1 LAGGLF
7 ALLDD
12 ISVLAKAAASGID
25 DVATGAAKTAV
36 KTSGVI
42 VDDVAA
48 APQYVTGL
56 SPTRELPVV
65 WKITKGSLANKFIV
79 VIPLLLILSWIAPV
93 LFPYLLIVGGTYLC
107 YEGAEK
113 ALEWMHVIKEEH
125 EEAEV
130 IAETP
135 EALEKTMVRSA
146 VMTDLVLSMEIM
158 TISLASIHAHGF
170 WTRLATLCVVAI
182 LMTVLVYGAV
192 GALIRLDDTGRF
204 LARRK
209 SRWIRLLGLGMVRAM
224 PKIFDLLSIVGTLAM
239 LWVGGHLIW
248 ENLGEVGLDF
258 FHDTLHGL
266 EHLLEPAGGFVSW
279 LGTAL
284 ASTVAGLVWGSVVFL
299 AVRGIVKLVRPG
311 RH

>member
-1 LAGGLF
+1 MAGGLF

-12 ISVLAKAAASGID
+12 ISVLAKAAASSID

-56 SPTRELPVV
+56 SPKRELPVV
-65 WKITKGSLANKFIV
+65 WKITKGSLANKFLI

-93 LFPYLLIVGGTYLC
+93 LFPYLLIIGGTYLS

-113 ALEWMHVIKEEH
+113 ALEWMHIVKEEH
-125 EEAEV
+125 HSAEV
-130 IAETP
+130 VADTP
-135 EALEKTMVRSA
+135 EALEKSMVRSA

-158 TISLASIHAHGF
+158 TISLSTIHAHGF

-192 GALIRLDDTGRF
+192 AALIRLDDTGRF
-204 LARRK
+204 MARRR
-209 SRWIRLLGLGMVRAM
+209 SRWVRILGLGMIRAM
-224 PKIFDLLSIVGTLAM
+224 PKVFDLLSIVGTLAM

-248 ENLGEVGLDF
+248 ENLGEVGLHF

-266 EHLLEPAGGFVSW
+266 EHVLEPAGGLVSW
-279 LGTAL
+279 LGTAVV
-284 ASTVAGLVWGSVVFL
+284 SMVGGLVWGTVVFL
-299 AVRGIVKLVRPG
+299 LVRGAMKIVKTSRG
-311 RH
+311 

>member
-1 LAGGLF
+1 MAGGLF

-12 ISVLAKAAASGID
+12 ISVLAKAAASSID

-56 SPTRELPVV
+56 SPKRELPVV

-93 LFPYLLIVGGTYLC
+93 LFPFLLIIGGTYLC

-113 ALEWMHVIKEEH
+113 ALEWMHLVKEEH
-125 EEAEV
+125 HEEKPT
-130 IAETP
+130 AETP
-135 EALEKTMVRSA
+135 EALEKGMVRSA

-170 WTRLATLCVVAI
+170 WTRVATLCVVAV
-182 LMTVLVYGAV
+182 LMTVLVYGSVA
-192 GALIRLDDTGRF
+192 ALVRLDDTGRF

-209 SRWIRLLGLGMVRAM
+209 SRPVQLLGLGMVRAM
-224 PKIFDLLSIVGTLAM
+224 PRIFNLLSIVGTLAM

-248 ENLGEVGLDF
+248 ENLGEVGLVF

-266 EHLLEPAGGFVSW
+266 EHVLEPAGGLVSW

-284 ASTVAGLVWGSVVFL
+284 VSTVAGFLWGSVVFL
-299 AVRGIVKLVRPG
+299 GLRGVTRLVKAAR
-311 RH
+311 R